1 MAARLGGEGGGDRHI
16 NLQLALTHQLLPRG
30 ALASIC
36 PASSFCKTNNK
47 EEEEK
52 EEEEDDQQHGEKL
65 LDLASPFSAALLQIV
80 ATVTRGGLD

>member
-47 EEEEK
+47 EEEE
-52 EEEEDDQQHGEKL
+52 EEDDQQHGEKL

>member
-1 MAARLGGEGGGDRHI
+1 MLTLCWPDYS
-16 NLQLALTHQLLPRG
+16 ALSSQSQT
-30 ALASIC
+30 IC

-47 EEEEK
+47 EEEE
-52 EEEEDDQQHGEKL
+52 EEEKEDDQQHGEKL

>member
-47 EEEEK
+47 EEEEEK
-52 EEEEDDQQHGEKL
+52 EEEDDQQNGEKL

>member
-47 EEEEK
+47 EKEEK
-52 EEEEDDQQHGEKL
+52 EEEDDQQHGEKL

>member
-47 EEEEK
+47 EEE
-52 EEEEDDQQHGEKL
+52 DDQQHGEKL